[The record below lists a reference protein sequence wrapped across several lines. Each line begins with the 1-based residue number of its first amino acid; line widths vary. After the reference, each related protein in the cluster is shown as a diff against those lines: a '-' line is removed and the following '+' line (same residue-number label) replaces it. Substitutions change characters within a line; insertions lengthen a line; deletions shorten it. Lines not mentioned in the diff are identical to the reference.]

1 MYMSYTDFMAK
12 LSEKLD
18 AFPQWDLDQLNGK
31 SVRVFSIDMNK
42 GFTRSG
48 ALSSPR
54 VAALLP
60 ATRNFLKNCRD
71 KGLYIAA
78 VTDCHSAGSAELAS
92 YPAHC
97 LDDSDE
103 PELAPEIWEFPQ
115 KILTKNSTNAFF
127 APGMDK
133 LLRDVQAVVITG
145 CCTDICIT
153 QFAVTLKAFANQ
165 NDTPLEVVV
174 PRQLVDTYDA
184 PGHPAQLLND
194 LALLSMA
201 GNGVSVVNYLPRK

>member
-1 MYMSYTDFMAK
+1 MSHTDFIAK

-18 AFPQWDLDQLNGK
+18 VFPQWDLDQLDGK
-31 SVRVFSIDMNK
+31 NARIFTIDMNK

-60 ATRNFLKNCRD
+60 ATRNFLKACRE
-71 KGLYIAA
+71 KELLIAA
-78 VTDCHSAGSAELAS
+78 VTDCHTADSTELAS

-103 PELAPEIWEFPQ
+103 PELAPEIWEFPR

-133 LLRDVQAVVITG
+133 LLKDAHTVVITG
-145 CCTDICIT
+145 CCTDICIM

-165 NDTPLEVVV
+165 SDTPLDVIV

-184 PGHPAQLLND
+184 PDHPAQLLND